1 VAALA
6 KLLRLQNGVLCALL
20 VLFGLSFGL
29 NYGTSNQAVYLLES
43 VRALHPSIWLRDWA
57 VMHNHAYHP
66 VYVWLGALLIRISPH
81 GYAVGAANVLA
92 VAIGMWAI
100 ERVLRLL
107 GRADHALAALCVVLL
122 IGSVTRTQA
131 PGGTYA
137 FSEIFQPST
146 LGSLGVI
153 LASLGFV
160 SGSPLFSGLGLVFG
174 GLFHVNYLV
183 LALAVFG
190 SAWLLLERE
199 RLFSQA
205 LLRKLLLGLGPP
217 LLVLGFFLPFL
228 LTSANTGVAPEAHRI
243 YLDIRNPHH
252 YDVRRFAWDFAFFCG
267 FQAIGAAAL
276 LGPAR
281 RGSAVHQR
289 ALALLVGT
297 WLLVIPA
304 ALLSSVVVVRF
315 VRQLFA
321 WRICAV
327 SELLAQ
333 AALAAALVSIFCEGR
348 RALARFDRRA
358 RMLAAAGS
366 LVLVLGSVVTGKWL
380 TTLLVAVLSLVA
392 TAIANGWLG
401 RAWARARDGLPSG
414 WATAAL
420 LLTLLGVNVAR
431 GCRFVRYS
439 NVLNGGDRSVTE
451 LCTWVG
457 QHTAQDALLLT
468 PPHED
473 DIRLHCQR
481 AVVVD
486 WMSPAR
492 PSEVLEWY
500 ARLEDVT
507 GRHPFRS
514 ADDLAGYEELNAERL
529 THLRERYGVNY
540 AVVTRGHELTFAGPP
555 LFTGQRFVVYALDK
569 QTPAVVRAAERA
581 RGDGR

>member
-174 GLFHVNYLV
+174 GVFHVNYLV

-315 VRQLFA
+315 AQELFA
-321 WRICAV
+321 WRICPQAD
-327 SELLAQ
+327 LLAQ
-333 AALAAALVSIFCEGR
+333 AAFATVLVNALRDGKQ
-348 RALARFDRRA
+348 ALAEVGRPERVLFSLG
-358 RMLAAAGS
+358 MLSIVVGS
-366 LVLVLGSVVTGKWL
+366 LVTHRFEIGLVMLLLTAAAWLVTRGFPRR
-380 TTLLVAVLSLVA
+380 LVA
-392 TAIANGWLG
+392 TTGA
-401 RAWARARDGLPSG
+401 GLSSS
-414 WATAAL
+414 AAVMGL
-420 LLTLLGVNVAR
+420 LLALVGANVQ
-431 GCRFVRYS
+431 RFVRLAS
-439 NVLNGGDRSVTE
+439 RSSLLSGAEPGVAE
-451 LCTWVG
+451 LCAW
-457 QHTAQDALLLT
+457 AAANT
-468 PPHED
+468 PENSLFLSPPQEEEL
-473 DIRLHCQR
+473 RFRCQR
-481 AVVVD
+481 SIVVD
-486 WMSPAR
+486 WKSNPAV
-492 PSEVLEWY
+492 PNEVLEWY
-500 ARLEDVT
+500 ARIEDVT
-507 GRHPFRS
+507 GVHPVRS
-514 ADDLAGYEELNAERL
+514 QTDLEGYDLLDETRVER
-529 THLRERYGVNY
+529 LRERYGFDY
-540 AVVTRGHELTFAGPP
+540 VVVERGHEIPGLGAPAFSGSRLVA
-555 LFTGQRFVVYALDK
+555 YALPPREA
-569 QTPAVVRAAERA
+569 TARAIR
-581 RGDGR
+581 